1 MERLK
6 VKLLGELP
14 ELPPSPGAELVVYL
28 LARPGW
34 RDKEEIEPLVG
45 DLAVALAAVKGGPY
59 GAVLEEE
66 DGRLRLN
73 AASDVVD
80 FWEDAYRDWE
90 KTASRYGELAPGFK
104 SGLPAFQK
112 WLEEERQALLH
123 ALWGTAIGKA
133 AAMLDQGAAEAAV
146 ALLRGVEDSYPYE
159 PAAALDLADVY
170 WRARRPADTARVIEA
185 VLEKLPAE
193 LWPRA
198 RLNLAAALLRAGE
211 TERAL
216 EMLKALEVEGGPV
229 GLWAAIHRGSH
240 AVLAGDAETALRL
253 ATEAYEA
260 AEKSSDGELAI
271 AALMLKGEAFT
282 RLGNPREAV
291 HALGE
296 ALGIHEIM
304 GRSFSP
310 LTMALLAE
318 AHAAWGYRDKA
329 RELAEKAFKDARR
342 DHDPYAA
349 SRALWA
355 LAAATG
361 EERYRELALAEA
373 RRAGHEPWQ
382 RFIEDYSNEGSN
394 S

>member
-1 MERLK
+1 
-6 VKLLGELP
+6 
-14 ELPPSPGAELVVYL
+14 
-28 LARPGW
+28 
-34 RDKEEIEPLVG
+34 
-45 DLAVALAAVKGGPY
+45 
-59 GAVLEEE
+59 
-66 DGRLRLN
+66 
-73 AASDVVD
+73 
-80 FWEDAYRDWE
+80 
-90 KTASRYGELAPGFK
+90 
-104 SGLPAFQK
+104 
-112 WLEEERQALLH
+112 
-123 ALWGTAIGKA
+123 
-133 AAMLDQGAAEAAV
+133 
-146 ALLRGVEDSYPYE
+146 
-159 PAAALDLADVY
+159 
-170 WRARRPADTARVIEA
+170 
-185 VLEKLPAE
+185 
-193 LWPRA
+193 
-198 RLNLAAALLRAGE
+198 
-211 TERAL
+211 
-216 EMLKALEVEGGPV
+216 
-229 GLWAAIHRGSH
+229 
-240 AVLAGDAETALRL
+240 VLAGDAETALRL

-310 LTMALLAE
+310 LTLALLAE

-342 DHDPYAA
+342 EHDPYAA

-382 RFIEDYSNEGSN
+382 RFIEDYSNKGSN